1 MRASRLATLSSV
13 ALSTLAFASCGG
25 GKPAGSTT
33 PKGTM
38 TKKNPTPSPTPSPT
52 PTPSPSP
59 AKLTPADA
67 FLADCKTELQAAKQ
81 LLPGIVAKQ
90 ATRTVANT
98 VQLYNDLAVHLENA
112 SARAGLWANVH
123 PDKLVRD
130 AAEEC
135 EREVASYATELSL
148 NRDLYDAFAAI
159 DTKALD
165 AIDRRF
171 VELTLRDFRR
181 SGVDKDEA
189 TRKRITALQ
198 DELVQTGQ
206 EFGKNMREDVRSIAL
221 DDVASLKGLPQDYI
235 DAHPKG
241 ADGKIKITTDYPDY
255 IPFMTYA
262 DDGAARQALYKEF
275 RKRGYPANIKV
286 LDQLLAKRY
295 ELANLLGYKTWAD
308 YITEDKMIKS
318 AKAVDDFINKVSAA
332 SKARAKVEYA
342 DLLKEKKKDDKKA
355 TFVGDYEKGYYEER
369 VKKAKLKFD
378 SQSVRPYF
386 EYSRVRAGLLEITGK
401 LFDLSYKE
409 VKNAEVW
416 APDVDVYD
424 VYRGDEKLGRIYLD
438 MHPRE
443 GKYKHAAQF
452 TLRSGLAGSRLPEGV
467 LVCNFP
473 APPAD
478 PSGPPALMEHDDVVT
493 MFHEFGHL
501 IHHVVGGKQRW
512 LRFSGVATEHDF
524 VEAPSQL
531 LEEWAWDPETLTLFA
546 KHYETGEPLPLPLI
560 KQMRAS
566 NEFGKGLMVS
576 QQMFYA
582 AVSLHYY
589 DQNPTG
595 LDTTELLKKLQKQYA
610 SFAYVPDTY
619 FQTSFGH
626 LDGYSAVYYTYMWSL
641 VIAKDMLTAFKAKG
655 MLNPEVSTKYRDA
668 VQAAGGSKDAADLV
682 KDFLGRNYDFK
693 AYAAWLNQK

>member
-1 MRASRLATLSSV
+1 VSSFV
-13 ALSTLAFASCGG
+13 TA
-25 GKPAGSTT
+25 
-33 PKGTM
+33 
-38 TKKNPTPSPTPSPT
+38 
-52 PTPSPSP
+52 
-59 AKLTPADA
+59 
-67 FLADCKTELQAAKQ
+67 
-81 LLPGIVAKQ
+81 
-90 ATRTVANT
+90 
-98 VQLYNDLAVHLENA
+98 
-112 SARAGLWANVH
+112 
-123 PDKLVRD
+123 
-130 AAEEC
+130 
-135 EREVASYATELSL
+135 LSL
-148 NRDLYDAFAAI
+148 NRDLYEAFAAV
-159 DTKALD
+159 DTKPFD
-165 AIDRRF
+165 ANDRRM

-189 TRKRITALQ
+189 TRKRIAELN
-198 DELVQTGQ
+198 DELVKVGQ
-206 EFGKNMREDVRSIAL
+206 EFGKNMREDVRSILL
-221 DDVASLKGLPQDYI
+221 DDAASLKGLPQDYI
-235 DAHPKG
+235 DAHSKG
-241 ADGKIKITTDYPDY
+241 EGGKIKITTDYPDY

-262 DDGAARQALYKEF
+262 EDGAARLALYKEF

-286 LDQLLAKRY
+286 LDQLLAKRF

-308 YITEDKMIKS
+308 YITEDKMIKT
-318 AKAVDDFINKVSAA
+318 AKAVDDFVNKVSAA
-332 SKARAKVEYA
+332 AKKRAKVEYG
-342 DLLKEKKKDDKKA
+342 DLLAQKKKDDPKA
-355 TFVGDYEKGYYEER
+355 KEVGDYEKTFYEER

-386 EYSRVRAGLLEITGK
+386 EYSRVKAGLLEITGK
-401 LFDLSYKE
+401 LFDLRYQP
-409 VKNAEVW
+409 VTDGAVW
-416 APDVDVYD
+416 SPEVDVYD
-424 VYRGDEKLGRIYLD
+424 VFRGDQRLGRIYLD

-452 TLRSGLAGSRLPEGV
+452 TLRSGIKGERLPEGV

-473 APPAD
+473 SPPVD
-478 PSGPPALMEHDDVVT
+478 PNGPPALMEHDDVVT

-501 IHHVVGGKQRW
+501 IHHVVGGDQKW
-512 LRFSGVATEHDF
+512 LRFSGVATEQDF

-531 LEEWAWDPETLTLFA
+531 LEEWAWDPDTLRMFA
-546 KHYETGEPLPLPLI
+546 KHYQTGEAIPVELV

-589 DQNPTG
+589 DQNPNG

-655 MLNPEVSTKYRDA
+655 MLDTGVSSKYRDA
-668 VQAAGGSKDAADLV
+668 VLAPGGSKDAADLV
-682 KDFLGRNYDFK
+682 KDFLGRPYDFK